1 MPIENNVEPLN
12 MSFAIS
18 RVRANDRNFNAA
30 HTEISNNSNASLQP
44 ASLWGAFHGL
54 FGLASNELVVVSV
67 GATENVH
74 TNLLTLDSVAH
85 CESLQ
90 LEATVRPVT
99 EQPVSREGLYVFRF
113 FDVAHKDVEEIADLS
128 RVAWQS
134 FEHVDAYS
142 AEPQGLFC
150 QTDRS
155 QERGRMLLVTWYD
168 SLNSWQTSRNPAPEA
183 RENFQR
189 RHRLTNGTV
198 AYATRL
204 ITS

>member
-1 MPIENNVEPLN
+1 MRFVNNTESVN

-18 RVRANDRNFNAA
+18 RIRTNDRNFNAA
-30 HTEISNNSNASLQP
+30 HAEISDNSNAALLP

-74 TNLLTLDSVAH
+74 TNFSTLNSVAD
-85 CESLQ
+85 CKSLQ
-90 LEATVRPVT
+90 LEATVRPVN
-99 EQPVSREGLYVFRF
+99 EEPVSREGLYVFRF
-113 FDVAHKDVEEIADLS
+113 FDIAHENVEEIAELS
-128 RVAWQS
+128 RVAWES
-134 FEHVDAYS
+134 FENVDAYS
-142 AEPQGLFC
+142 AVPQGLFC
-150 QTDRS
+150 QADRS

-168 SLNSWQTSRNPAPEA
+168 GLNSWQASRNPAPEA

-204 ITS
+204 IIS

>member
-1 MPIENNVEPLN
+1 MTIENNMGPAN

-18 RVRANDRNFNAA
+18 RIRAKDRNFNSA
-30 HTEISNNSNASLQP
+30 HTEISNNSNAALEP

-67 GATENVH
+67 SATENVH
-74 TNLLTLDSVAH
+74 TNLLALDSVAQ

-90 LEATVRPVT
+90 LEPTVRPVT
-99 EQPVSREGLYVFRF
+99 EEPVSREGLYVFRF
-113 FDVAHKDVEEIADLS
+113 FDVAHKDVEEIAELS
-128 RVAWQS
+128 RVAWES

-168 SLNSWQTSRNPAPEA
+168 GFNSWQASRNPAPEA

-204 ITS
+204 IVS